1 MKQSDIRT
9 LREALY
15 DLVGVM
21 NRPQPDAALI
31 ADAGINL
38 DRALFPLLTRI
49 EFRGPVGVVELAD
62 LVGRDYT
69 TVSRQVAKL
78 ESLGLVKRQNSKADA
93 RIREATITAKGKEMT
108 DAIDA
113 ARQRLVSSTL
123 ADWDERDFRDLVRLM
138 RRLADSA
145 LQWNRNPSDD
155 AS

>member
-1 MKQSDIRT
+1 MKQSDIRA

-49 EFRGPVGVVELAD
+49 EFRGPIGVVELAE

-78 ESLGLVKRQNSKADA
+78 ESLELVKRQSNQTDA
-93 RIREATITAKGKEMT
+93 RIRDATITAKGKVMT

-113 ARQRLVSSTL
+113 ARQRLISATL
-123 ADWDERDFRDLVRLM
+123 ADWDEKDLKDLVRLT

-145 LQWNRNPSDD
+145 LQWNKQDSEDTP
-155 AS
+155 